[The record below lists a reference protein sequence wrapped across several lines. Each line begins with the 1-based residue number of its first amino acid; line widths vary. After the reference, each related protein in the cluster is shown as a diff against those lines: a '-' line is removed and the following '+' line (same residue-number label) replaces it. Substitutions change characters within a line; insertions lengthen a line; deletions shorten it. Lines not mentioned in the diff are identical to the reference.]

1 MKVTLE
7 NIYTVLFS
15 VLCFSLSFIGDRFY
29 AIPNGINISLVLIF
43 PFLVNKQKFIDHIVK
58 KPIVW
63 FAVFLSFI
71 LVKSALLGHFLED
84 ISVIKKL
91 SQVLLLLI
99 LSCGIKPKSTDT
111 LKSGVVLGTLIAVIY
126 SVIKIGIIVIQ
137 TTTFNFAKGPII
149 NETLPVQ
156 RLYLGLL
163 CTISLILVIEKF
175 FKNRQKLN
183 LFLAVLFIL
192 FVFLIAARIAIISV
206 LIVIIYYVFTM
217 IKKAKHKYIVLLLII
232 SATSM
237 VVLSNNNLSKRILH
251 LDDTFRETYVD
262 KIAMHE
268 PRFLI
273 WKYSYEALQ
282 STNLFL
288 GNGFNRT
295 EEKLVSSYKKIPQ
308 LKKRGWFINKR
319 FNTHNQYIDIALSQG
334 FIGLSLFLIFL
345 FQLFVI
351 AKKSH
356 SDFLLLLS
364 ALIYMLVYNNFHRV
378 IGVYI
383 FSLIFI
389 FILEKSNYQKLKK

>member
-1 MKVTLE
+1 MKVTLD

-15 VLCFSLSFIGDRFY
+15 VLCFSLAFIGDRFY

-43 PFLVNKQKFIDHIVK
+43 PFLVNKQKFINHIVK

-71 LVKSALLGHFLED
+71 LVKSVLLGHFLED

-91 SQVLLLLI
+91 SQALLLLI
-99 LSCGIKPKSTDT
+99 LSCGLKPKSTET
-111 LKSGVVLGTLIAVIY
+111 LKSGIVLGTFIAVIY
-126 SVIKIGIIVIQ
+126 SLIKIGIIVIQ
-137 TTTFNFAKGPII
+137 TTTFDFAKGPII

-163 CTISLILVIEKF
+163 CTISLILVLDRF

-183 LFLAVLFIL
+183 LFLAVLFTL

-206 LIVIIYYVFTM
+206 LIVIIYYVFIM
-217 IKKAKHKYIVLLLII
+217 IKAKYKYIFLLLII
-232 SATSM
+232 STTSM
-237 VVLSNNNLSKRILH
+237 VVLLNNNLSKRILH
-251 LDDTFRETYVD
+251 LDDTFRESYVD

-295 EEKLVSSYKKIPQ
+295 EKKLVSSYKKIPQ
-308 LKKRGWFINKR
+308 LKKRAWFINKR
-319 FNTHNQYIDIALSQG
+319 FNTHNQYLDIALSQG

>member
-1 MKVTLE
+1 MKVTLD

-15 VLCFSLSFIGDRFY
+15 VLCFSLAFIGDRFY

-43 PFLVNKQKFIDHIVK
+43 PFLVNKQKFINHIVK

-71 LVKSALLGHFLED
+71 LVKSVLLGHFLED

-91 SQVLLLLI
+91 SQALLLLI
-99 LSCGIKPKSTDT
+99 LSCGLKPKSTET
-111 LKSGVVLGTLIAVIY
+111 LKSGIVLGTFIAVIY
-126 SVIKIGIIVIQ
+126 SLIKIGIIVIQ
-137 TTTFNFAKGPII
+137 TTTFDFAKGPII

-163 CTISLILVIEKF
+163 CTISLILVLDRF

-183 LFLAVLFIL
+183 LFLAVLFTL

-206 LIVIIYYVFTM
+206 LIVIIYYVFIM
-217 IKKAKHKYIVLLLII
+217 IKAKYKYIVLLLII
-232 SATSM
+232 STTSM
-237 VVLSNNNLSKRILH
+237 VVLLNNNLSKRILH
-251 LDDTFRETYVD
+251 LDDTFRESYVD

-295 EEKLVSSYKKIPQ
+295 EKKLVSSYKKIPQ
-308 LKKRGWFINKR
+308 LKKRAWFINKR

-356 SDFLLLLS
+356 SDLLLLLS

>member
-1 MKVTLE
+1 MKVTLD

-15 VLCFSLSFIGDRFY
+15 VLCFSLAFIGDRFY

-43 PFLVNKQKFIDHIVK
+43 PFLVNKQKFINHIVK

-71 LVKSALLGHFLED
+71 LVKSVLLGHFLED

-91 SQVLLLLI
+91 SQALLLLI
-99 LSCGIKPKSTDT
+99 LSCGLKPKSTET
-111 LKSGVVLGTLIAVIY
+111 LKSGIVLGTFIAVIY
-126 SVIKIGIIVIQ
+126 SLIKIGIIVIQ
-137 TTTFNFAKGPII
+137 TTTFDFAKGPII

-163 CTISLILVIEKF
+163 CTISLILVLDRF

-183 LFLAVLFIL
+183 LFLAVLFTL

-206 LIVIIYYVFTM
+206 LIVIIYYVFIM
-217 IKKAKHKYIVLLLII
+217 IKAKYKYIFLLLII
-232 SATSM
+232 STTSM
-237 VVLSNNNLSKRILH
+237 VVLLNNNLSKRILH
-251 LDDTFRETYVD
+251 LDDTFRESYVD

-295 EEKLVSSYKKIPQ
+295 EKKLVSSYKKIPQ
-308 LKKRGWFINKR
+308 LKKRAWFINKR

-356 SDFLLLLS
+356 SDLLLLLS

>member
-1 MKVTLE
+1 MKVTLD

-15 VLCFSLSFIGDRFY
+15 VLCFSLAFIGDRFY

-43 PFLVNKQKFIDHIVK
+43 PFLVNKQKFINHIVK

-71 LVKSALLGHFLED
+71 LVKSVLLGHFLED

-99 LSCGIKPKSTDT
+99 LSCGIKPKSTET
-111 LKSGVVLGTLIAVIY
+111 LKSGVVLGTFIAVIY
-126 SVIKIGIIVIQ
+126 SIIKIGIIVIQ

-163 CTISLILVIEKF
+163 CTISLVLVIEKF

-183 LFLAVLFIL
+183 LFLAVLFTL

-206 LIVIIYYVFTM
+206 LIVIIYYVFIM
-217 IKKAKHKYIVLLLII
+217 IKAKYKYIVLLLII
-232 SATSM
+232 STTSM
-237 VVLSNNNLSKRILH
+237 AVLLNNNLSKRILH
-251 LDDTFRETYVD
+251 LDDTFRESYVD

-308 LKKRGWFINKR
+308 LKKSAWFINKR

>member
-1 MKVTLE
+1 MKVTLD

-15 VLCFSLSFIGDRFY
+15 VLCFSLAFIGDRFY

-43 PFLVNKQKFIDHIVK
+43 PFLVNKQKFINHIVK

-71 LVKSALLGHFLED
+71 LVKSVLLGHFLED

-91 SQVLLLLI
+91 SQALLLLI
-99 LSCGIKPKSTDT
+99 LSCGLKPKSTET
-111 LKSGVVLGTLIAVIY
+111 LKSGIVLGTFIAVIY
-126 SVIKIGIIVIQ
+126 SLIKIGIIVIQ
-137 TTTFNFAKGPII
+137 TTTFDFAKGPII

-163 CTISLILVIEKF
+163 CTISLILVLDRF

-183 LFLAVLFIL
+183 LFLAVLFTL

-206 LIVIIYYVFTM
+206 LIVIIYYVFIM
-217 IKKAKHKYIVLLLII
+217 IKAKYKYIFLLLII
-232 SATSM
+232 STTSM
-237 VVLSNNNLSKRILH
+237 AVLLNNNLSKRILH
-251 LDDTFRETYVD
+251 LDDTFRESYVD

-308 LKKRGWFINKR
+308 LKKSAWFINKR
-319 FNTHNQYIDIALSQG
+319 FNTHNQYLDIALSQG

>member
-1 MKVTLE
+1 MKVTLD

-15 VLCFSLSFIGDRFY
+15 VLCFSLAFIGDRFY

-43 PFLVNKQKFIDHIVK
+43 PFLVNKQKFINHIVK

-71 LVKSALLGHFLED
+71 LVKSVLLGHFLED

-91 SQVLLLLI
+91 SQALLLLI
-99 LSCGIKPKSTDT
+99 LSCGLKPKSTET
-111 LKSGVVLGTLIAVIY
+111 LKSGIVLGTFIAVIY
-126 SVIKIGIIVIQ
+126 SLIKIGIIVIQ

-183 LFLAVLFIL
+183 LFLAVLFTL

-206 LIVIIYYVFTM
+206 LIVIIYYVFIM
-217 IKKAKHKYIVLLLII
+217 IKAKYKYIFLLLII
-232 SATSM
+232 STTSM
-237 VVLSNNNLSKRILH
+237 VVLLNNNLSKRILH
-251 LDDTFRETYVD
+251 LDDTFRESYVD

-308 LKKRGWFINKR
+308 LKKRAWFINKR

-356 SDFLLLLS
+356 SDLLLLLS

>member
-1 MKVTLE
+1 MKVTLD

-15 VLCFSLSFIGDRFY
+15 VLCFSLAFIGDRFY

-43 PFLVNKQKFIDHIVK
+43 PFLVNKQKFINHIVK

-63 FAVFLSFI
+63 FAIFLSFV
-71 LVKSALLGHFLED
+71 LVKSVLLGHFLED

-99 LSCGIKPKSTDT
+99 LSCGIKPKSTET
-111 LKSGVVLGTLIAVIY
+111 LKSGVVLGTFIAVIY
-126 SVIKIGIIVIQ
+126 SIIKIGIIVIQ

-183 LFLAVLFIL
+183 LFLAVLFTL

-206 LIVIIYYVFTM
+206 LIVIIYYVFIM
-217 IKKAKHKYIVLLLII
+217 IKAKYKYIFLLLII
-232 SATSM
+232 STTSM
-237 VVLSNNNLSKRILH
+237 VVLLNNNLSKRILH
-251 LDDTFRETYVD
+251 LDDTFRESYVD

-308 LKKRGWFINKR
+308 LKKSAWFINKR
-319 FNTHNQYIDIALSQG
+319 FNTHNQYLDIALSQG

>member
-1 MKVTLE
+1 MRVTLD

-15 VLCFSLSFIGDRFY
+15 VLCFSLAFIGDRFY

-43 PFLVNKQKFIDHIVK
+43 PFLVNKQKFINHIVK
-58 KPIVW
+58 KPIIWV
-63 FAVFLSFI
+63 AVFLSFI
-71 LVKSALLGHFLED
+71 LAKSVFLGHFLED

-99 LSCGIKPKSTDT
+99 LSCGIKPKSTKT
-111 LKSGVVLGTLIAVIY
+111 LKSGVVLGTFIAVIY
-126 SVIKIGIIVIQ
+126 SLIKIGIIVVQ

-163 CTISLILVIEKF
+163 CTISLILVLERFI
-175 FKNRQKLN
+175 KNRQKIN
-183 LFLAVLFIL
+183 LFLAILFTL

-206 LIVIIYYVFTM
+206 LIVIIYYVFIM
-217 IKKAKHKYIVLLLII
+217 IKAKYKYIVLLLII
-232 SATSM
+232 STTSM
-237 VVLSNNNLSKRILH
+237 VVILNNNLSKRILH
-251 LDDTFRETYVD
+251 LDDTFRESYVD

-282 STNLFL
+282 STNFFL

-308 LKKRGWFINKR
+308 LKKRAWFINKR

-334 FIGLSLFLIFL
+334 FVGLSLFLIFL

>member
-1 MKVTLE
+1 MRFSLDKIFT
-7 NIYTVLFS
+7 ILFS
-15 VLCFSLSFIGDRFY
+15 VLCFSLAFIGDKHY
-29 AIPNGINISLVLIF
+29 AIPNGINISLVLMF
-43 PFLVNKQKFIDHIVK
+43 PFLVNKKQVINHIVK
-58 KPIVW
+58 KPIIW
-63 FAVFLSFI
+63 FAIFLSFI
-71 LVKSALLGHFLED
+71 IVKSVLLGHLIED

-99 LSCGIKPKSTDT
+99 LSCGLKTKSIDT
-111 LKSGVVLGTLIAVIY
+111 LKSGFILGTLIAVIY

-137 TTTFNFAKGPII
+137 TSAFNFAKGPII

-163 CTISLILVIEKF
+163 CTISLILVLQRF

-183 LFLAVLFIL
+183 LFLAALFTS
-192 FVFLIAARIAIISV
+192 FVFLIAARIAIFSI
-206 LIVIIYYVFTM
+206 LIVIIYYVLT
-217 IKKAKHKYIVLLLII
+217 ILKAKYKYIALLLII
-232 SATSM
+232 SITSL

-251 LDDTFRETYVD
+251 LDDTFRESYVD

-273 WKYSYEALQ
+273 WKYSYEVLHG
-282 STNLFL
+282 TNLFL

-295 EEKLVSSYKKIPQ
+295 EEKLVSNYKKIPQ
-308 LKKRGWFINKR
+308 FKKRNWFINKR

-334 FIGLSLFLIFL
+334 FIGLFLFLIFL

-356 SDFLLLLS
+356 SDFLLLIS

-389 FILEKSNYQKLKK
+389 FILEKTNYQKLKK

>member
-1 MKVTLE
+1 MKVTLD

-15 VLCFSLSFIGDRFY
+15 VLCFSLAFIGDRFY

-43 PFLVNKQKFIDHIVK
+43 PFLVNKQKFINHIVK

-71 LVKSALLGHFLED
+71 LVKSVLLGHFLED

-99 LSCGIKPKSTDT
+99 LSCGIKPKSTET
-111 LKSGVVLGTLIAVIY
+111 LKSGVVLGTFIAVIY
-126 SVIKIGIIVIQ
+126 SIIKIGIIVIQ

-183 LFLAVLFIL
+183 LFLAVLFTL

-206 LIVIIYYVFTM
+206 LIVIIYYVFIM
-217 IKKAKHKYIVLLLII
+217 IKAKYKYIVLLLII
-232 SATSM
+232 STTSM
-237 VVLSNNNLSKRILH
+237 AVLLNNNLSKRILH
-251 LDDTFRETYVD
+251 LDDTFRESYVD

-308 LKKRGWFINKR
+308 LKKSAWFINKR
-319 FNTHNQYIDIALSQG
+319 FNTHNQYLDIALSQG

>member
-1 MKVTLE
+1 MRVSLDKIFT
-7 NIYTVLFS
+7 ILFS
-15 VLCFSLSFIGDRFY
+15 VLCFSLAFIGDKHY
-29 AIPNGINISLVLIF
+29 AIPNGINISLVLMF
-43 PFLVNKQKFIDHIVK
+43 PFLVNKKQVINHIVK
-58 KPIVW
+58 KPIIW
-63 FAVFLSFI
+63 FAIFLSFI
-71 LVKSALLGHFLED
+71 MVKSVLLGHLIED

-99 LSCGIKPKSTDT
+99 LSCGLKTKSIDT
-111 LKSGVVLGTLIAVIY
+111 LKSGFILGTLIAVIY

-137 TTTFNFAKGPII
+137 TSAFNFAKGPII

-163 CTISLILVIEKF
+163 CTISLILVLQRF

-183 LFLAVLFIL
+183 LFLSALFTS
-192 FVFLIAARIAIISV
+192 FVFLIAARIAIFSI
-206 LIVIIYYVFTM
+206 LIVIIYYVLTTL
-217 IKKAKHKYIVLLLII
+217 KAKYKYIALLLII
-232 SATSM
+232 SITSL

-251 LDDTFRETYVD
+251 LDDTFRESYVD

-273 WKYSYEALQ
+273 WKYSYEVLHG
-282 STNLFL
+282 TNLFL

-295 EEKLVSSYKKIPQ
+295 EEKLVSNYKKISQ
-308 LKKRGWFINKR
+308 FKKRNWFINKR

-334 FIGLSLFLIFL
+334 FIGLFLFLIFL

-356 SDFLLLLS
+356 SDFLLLIS

-389 FILEKSNYQKLKK
+389 FILEKTNYQKLKK

>member
-1 MKVTLE
+1 MKVTLD

-15 VLCFSLSFIGDRFY
+15 VLCFSLAFIGDRFY

-43 PFLVNKQKFIDHIVK
+43 PFLVNKQKFINHIVK

-63 FAVFLSFI
+63 FAIFLSFV
-71 LVKSALLGHFLED
+71 LVKSVLLGHFLED

-99 LSCGIKPKSTDT
+99 LSCGIKPKSTET
-111 LKSGVVLGTLIAVIY
+111 LKSGVVLGTFIAVIY
-126 SVIKIGIIVIQ
+126 SIIKIGIIVMQ

-183 LFLAVLFIL
+183 LFLAVLFTL

-206 LIVIIYYVFTM
+206 LIVIIYYVFIM
-217 IKKAKHKYIVLLLII
+217 IKAKYKYIVLLLII
-232 SATSM
+232 STTSM
-237 VVLSNNNLSKRILH
+237 AVLLNNNLSKRILH
-251 LDDTFRETYVD
+251 LDDTFRESYVD

-308 LKKRGWFINKR
+308 LKKSAWFINKR
-319 FNTHNQYIDIALSQG
+319 FNTHNQYLDIALSQG

>member
-1 MKVTLE
+1 MKVTLD

-15 VLCFSLSFIGDRFY
+15 VLCFSLAFIGDRFY

-43 PFLVNKQKFIDHIVK
+43 PFLVNKQKFINHIVK
-58 KPIVW
+58 KPIIW

-71 LVKSALLGHFLED
+71 LAKSVFLGHFLED

-99 LSCGIKPKSTDT
+99 LSCGIKPKSTKT
-111 LKSGVVLGTLIAVIY
+111 LKSGVVLGTFIAVIY
-126 SVIKIGIIVIQ
+126 SLIKIGIIVIQ

-163 CTISLILVIEKF
+163 CTISLILVLERFI
-175 FKNRQKLN
+175 KNRQKIN
-183 LFLAVLFIL
+183 LFLAILFTL

-206 LIVIIYYVFTM
+206 LIVIIYYVFIM
-217 IKKAKHKYIVLLLII
+217 IKAKYKYIVLLLII
-232 SATSM
+232 STTSM
-237 VVLSNNNLSKRILH
+237 VVILNNNLSKRILH
-251 LDDTFRETYVD
+251 LDDTFRESYVD

-282 STNLFL
+282 STNFFL

-308 LKKRGWFINKR
+308 LKKRAWFINKR

-334 FIGLSLFLIFL
+334 FVGLSLFLIFL

>member
-1 MKVTLE
+1 MKVTLD

-15 VLCFSLSFIGDRFY
+15 VLCFSLAFIGDRFY

-43 PFLVNKQKFIDHIVK
+43 PFLVNKQKFINHIVK

-63 FAVFLSFI
+63 FAIFLSFV
-71 LVKSALLGHFLED
+71 LVKSVLLGHFLED

-99 LSCGIKPKSTDT
+99 LSCGIKPKSTET
-111 LKSGVVLGTLIAVIY
+111 LKSGVVLGTFIAVIY
-126 SVIKIGIIVIQ
+126 SIIKIGIIVIQ

-183 LFLAVLFIL
+183 LFLAVLFTL

-206 LIVIIYYVFTM
+206 LIVIIYYVFIM
-217 IKKAKHKYIVLLLII
+217 IKAKYKYIFLLLII
-232 SATSM
+232 STTSM
-237 VVLSNNNLSKRILH
+237 VVLLNNNLSKRILH
-251 LDDTFRETYVD
+251 LDDTFRESYVD

-308 LKKRGWFINKR
+308 LKKRAWFINKR

>member
-1 MKVTLE
+1 MKVTLD

-15 VLCFSLSFIGDRFY
+15 VLCFSLAFIGDRFY

-43 PFLVNKQKFIDHIVK
+43 PFLVNKQKFINHIVK

-63 FAVFLSFI
+63 FAIFLSFV
-71 LVKSALLGHFLED
+71 LVKSVLLGHFLED

-99 LSCGIKPKSTDT
+99 LSCGIKPKSTET
-111 LKSGVVLGTLIAVIY
+111 LKSGVVLGTFIAVIY
-126 SVIKIGIIVIQ
+126 SIIKIGIIVIQ

-183 LFLAVLFIL
+183 LFLAVLFTL

-206 LIVIIYYVFTM
+206 LIVIIYYVFIM
-217 IKKAKHKYIVLLLII
+217 IKAKYKYIVLLLII
-232 SATSM
+232 STTSM
-237 VVLSNNNLSKRILH
+237 AVLLNNNLSKRILH
-251 LDDTFRETYVD
+251 LDDTFRESYVD

-308 LKKRGWFINKR
+308 LKKSAWFINKR

-356 SDFLLLLS
+356 SDLLLLLS

>member
-1 MKVTLE
+1 MKVTLD

-15 VLCFSLSFIGDRFY
+15 VLCFSLAFIGDRFY

-43 PFLVNKQKFIDHIVK
+43 PFLVNKQKFINHIVK

-71 LVKSALLGHFLED
+71 LVKSVLLGHFLED

-99 LSCGIKPKSTDT
+99 LSCGLKPKSTET
-111 LKSGVVLGTLIAVIY
+111 LKSGIVLGTFIAVIY
-126 SVIKIGIIVIQ
+126 SLIKIGIIVIQ
-137 TTTFNFAKGPII
+137 TTTFDFAKGPII

-183 LFLAVLFIL
+183 LFLAVLFTL

-206 LIVIIYYVFTM
+206 LIVIIYYVFIM
-217 IKKAKHKYIVLLLII
+217 IKAKYKYIFLLLII
-232 SATSM
+232 STTSM
-237 VVLSNNNLSKRILH
+237 VVLLNNNLSKRILH
-251 LDDTFRETYVD
+251 LDDTFRESYVD

-308 LKKRGWFINKR
+308 LKKRAWFINKR

-356 SDFLLLLS
+356 SDLLLLLS

>member
-1 MKVTLE
+1 MKVTLD

-15 VLCFSLSFIGDRFY
+15 VLCFSLAFIGDRFY

-43 PFLVNKQKFIDHIVK
+43 PFLVNKQKFINHIVK

-63 FAVFLSFI
+63 FAIFLSFV
-71 LVKSALLGHFLED
+71 LVKSVLLGHFLED

-99 LSCGIKPKSTDT
+99 LSCGIKPKSTET
-111 LKSGVVLGTLIAVIY
+111 LKSGVVLGTFIAVIY
-126 SVIKIGIIVIQ
+126 SIIKIGIIVIQ

-183 LFLAVLFIL
+183 LFLAVLFTL

-206 LIVIIYYVFTM
+206 LIVIIYYVFIM
-217 IKKAKHKYIVLLLII
+217 IKAKYKYIVLLLII
-232 SATSM
+232 STTSM
-237 VVLSNNNLSKRILH
+237 AVLLNNNLSKRILH
-251 LDDTFRETYVD
+251 LDDTFRESYVD

-308 LKKRGWFINKR
+308 LKKSAWFINKR
-319 FNTHNQYIDIALSQG
+319 FNTHNQYLDIALSQG

>member
-1 MKVTLE
+1 MKVTLD

-15 VLCFSLSFIGDRFY
+15 VLCFSLAFIGDRFY

-43 PFLVNKQKFIDHIVK
+43 PFLVNKQKFINHIVK

-71 LVKSALLGHFLED
+71 LVKSVLLGHFLED

-91 SQVLLLLI
+91 SQALLLLI
-99 LSCGIKPKSTDT
+99 LSCGLKPKSTET
-111 LKSGVVLGTLIAVIY
+111 LKSGIVLGTFIAVIY
-126 SVIKIGIIVIQ
+126 SLIKIGIIVIQ
-137 TTTFNFAKGPII
+137 TTTFDFAKGPII

-163 CTISLILVIEKF
+163 CTISLILVLDRF

-183 LFLAVLFIL
+183 LFLAVLFTL

-206 LIVIIYYVFTM
+206 LIVIIYYVFIM
-217 IKKAKHKYIVLLLII
+217 IKAKYKYIFLLLII
-232 SATSM
+232 STTSM
-237 VVLSNNNLSKRILH
+237 VVLLNNNLSKRILH
-251 LDDTFRETYVD
+251 LDDTFRESYVD

-308 LKKRGWFINKR
+308 LKKSAWFINKR
-319 FNTHNQYIDIALSQG
+319 FNTHNQYLDIALSQG

>member
-1 MKVTLE
+1 MKVTLD

-15 VLCFSLSFIGDRFY
+15 VLCFSLAFIGDRFY

-43 PFLVNKQKFIDHIVK
+43 PFLVNKQKFINHIVK

-71 LVKSALLGHFLED
+71 LVKSVLLGHFLED

-91 SQVLLLLI
+91 SQALLLLI
-99 LSCGIKPKSTDT
+99 LSCGLKPKSTET
-111 LKSGVVLGTLIAVIY
+111 LKSGIVLGTFIAVIY
-126 SVIKIGIIVIQ
+126 SLIKIGIIVIQ
-137 TTTFNFAKGPII
+137 TTTFDFAKGPII

-163 CTISLILVIEKF
+163 CTISLILVLDRF

-183 LFLAVLFIL
+183 LFLAVLFTL

-206 LIVIIYYVFTM
+206 LIVIIYYVFIM
-217 IKKAKHKYIVLLLII
+217 IKAKYKYIFLLLII
-232 SATSM
+232 STTSM
-237 VVLSNNNLSKRILH
+237 VVLLNNNLSKRILH
-251 LDDTFRETYVD
+251 LDDTFRESYVD

-308 LKKRGWFINKR
+308 LKKSAWFINKR

-356 SDFLLLLS
+356 SDLLLLLS

>member
-1 MKVTLE
+1 MKVTLD

-15 VLCFSLSFIGDRFY
+15 VLCFSLAFIGDRFY

-43 PFLVNKQKFIDHIVK
+43 PFLVNKQKFINHIVK

-71 LVKSALLGHFLED
+71 LVKSVLLGHFLED

-91 SQVLLLLI
+91 SQALLLLI
-99 LSCGIKPKSTDT
+99 LSCGLKPKSTET
-111 LKSGVVLGTLIAVIY
+111 LKSGIVLGTFIAVIY
-126 SVIKIGIIVIQ
+126 SLIKIGIIVIQ
-137 TTTFNFAKGPII
+137 TTTFDFAKGPII

-163 CTISLILVIEKF
+163 CTISLILVLDRF

-183 LFLAVLFIL
+183 LFLAVLFTL

-206 LIVIIYYVFTM
+206 LIVIIYYVFIM
-217 IKKAKHKYIVLLLII
+217 IKAKYKYIVLLLII
-232 SATSM
+232 STTSM
-237 VVLSNNNLSKRILH
+237 VVLLNNNLSKRILH
-251 LDDTFRETYVD
+251 LDDTFRESYVD

-308 LKKRGWFINKR
+308 LKKRAWFINKR
-319 FNTHNQYIDIALSQG
+319 FNTHNQYLDIALSQG

>member
-1 MKVTLE
+1 MKVTLD

-15 VLCFSLSFIGDRFY
+15 VLCFSLAFIGDRFY

-43 PFLVNKQKFIDHIVK
+43 PFLVNKQKFINHIVK

-71 LVKSALLGHFLED
+71 LVKSVLLGHFLED

-91 SQVLLLLI
+91 SQALLLLI
-99 LSCGIKPKSTDT
+99 LSCGLKPKSTET
-111 LKSGVVLGTLIAVIY
+111 LKSGIVLGTFIAVIY
-126 SVIKIGIIVIQ
+126 SLIKIGIIVIQ
-137 TTTFNFAKGPII
+137 TTTFDFAKGPII

-183 LFLAVLFIL
+183 LFLAVLFTL

-206 LIVIIYYVFTM
+206 LIVIIYYVFIM
-217 IKKAKHKYIVLLLII
+217 IKAKYKYIFLLLII
-232 SATSM
+232 STTSM
-237 VVLSNNNLSKRILH
+237 VVLLNNNLSKRILH
-251 LDDTFRETYVD
+251 LDDTFRESYVD

-308 LKKRGWFINKR
+308 LKKRAWFINKR

-356 SDFLLLLS
+356 SDLLLLLS

>member
-1 MKVTLE
+1 MKVTLD

-15 VLCFSLSFIGDRFY
+15 VLCFSLAFIGDRFY

-43 PFLVNKQKFIDHIVK
+43 PFLVNKQKFINHIVK

-71 LVKSALLGHFLED
+71 LVKSVLLGHFLED

-91 SQVLLLLI
+91 SQALLLLI
-99 LSCGIKPKSTDT
+99 LSCGLKPKSTET
-111 LKSGVVLGTLIAVIY
+111 LKSGIVLGTFIAVIY
-126 SVIKIGIIVIQ
+126 SLIKIGIIVIQ
-137 TTTFNFAKGPII
+137 TTTFDFAKGPII

-163 CTISLILVIEKF
+163 CTISLILVLDRF

-183 LFLAVLFIL
+183 LFLAVLFTL

-206 LIVIIYYVFTM
+206 LIVIIYYVFIM
-217 IKKAKHKYIVLLLII
+217 IKAKYKYIFLLLII
-232 SATSM
+232 STTSM
-237 VVLSNNNLSKRILH
+237 GVLLNNNLSKRILH
-251 LDDTFRETYVD
+251 LDDTFRESYVD

-308 LKKRGWFINKR
+308 LKKRAWFINKR

-356 SDFLLLLS
+356 SDLLLLLS

>member
-1 MKVTLE
+1 MRVTLD

-15 VLCFSLSFIGDRFY
+15 VLCFSLAFIGDRFY

-43 PFLVNKQKFIDHIVK
+43 PFLVNKQKFINHIVK

-71 LVKSALLGHFLED
+71 LVKSVLLGHFLED

-99 LSCGIKPKSTDT
+99 LSCGIKPKSTKT
-111 LKSGVVLGTLIAVIY
+111 LKSGVVLGTFIAVIY
-126 SVIKIGIIVIQ
+126 SLIKIGIIVVQ

-163 CTISLILVIEKF
+163 CTISLILVLERFI
-175 FKNRQKLN
+175 KNRQKIN
-183 LFLAVLFIL
+183 LFLAILFTL

-206 LIVIIYYVFTM
+206 LIVIIYYVFIM
-217 IKKAKHKYIVLLLII
+217 IKAKYKYIVLLLII
-232 SATSM
+232 STTSM
-237 VVLSNNNLSKRILH
+237 VVILNNNLSKRILH
-251 LDDTFRETYVD
+251 LDDTFRESYVD

-282 STNLFL
+282 STNFFL

-308 LKKRGWFINKR
+308 LKKRAWFINKR

-334 FIGLSLFLIFL
+334 FVGLSLFLIFL

>member
-1 MKVTLE
+1 MKVTLD

-15 VLCFSLSFIGDRFY
+15 VLCFSLAFIGDRFY

-43 PFLVNKQKFIDHIVK
+43 PFLVNKQKFINHIVK

-71 LVKSALLGHFLED
+71 LVKSVLLGHFLED

-91 SQVLLLLI
+91 SQALLLLI
-99 LSCGIKPKSTDT
+99 LSCGLKPKSTET
-111 LKSGVVLGTLIAVIY
+111 LKSGIVLGTFIAVIY
-126 SVIKIGIIVIQ
+126 SLIKIGIIVIQ
-137 TTTFNFAKGPII
+137 TTTFDFAKGPII

-163 CTISLILVIEKF
+163 CTISLILVLDRF

-183 LFLAVLFIL
+183 LFLAVLFTL

-206 LIVIIYYVFTM
+206 LIVIIYYVFIM
-217 IKKAKHKYIVLLLII
+217 IKAKYKYIVLLLII
-232 SATSM
+232 STTSM
-237 VVLSNNNLSKRILH
+237 AVLLNNNLSKRILH
-251 LDDTFRETYVD
+251 LDDTFRESYVD

-308 LKKRGWFINKR
+308 LKKRAWFINKR

-356 SDFLLLLS
+356 SDLLLLLS

>member
-1 MKVTLE
+1 MKVTLD

-15 VLCFSLSFIGDRFY
+15 VLCFSLAFIGDRFY

-43 PFLVNKQKFIDHIVK
+43 PFLVNKQKFINHIVK

-63 FAVFLSFI
+63 FAIFLSFV
-71 LVKSALLGHFLED
+71 LVKSVLLGHFLED

-99 LSCGIKPKSTDT
+99 LSCGIKPKSTET
-111 LKSGVVLGTLIAVIY
+111 LKSGVVLGTFIAVIY
-126 SVIKIGIIVIQ
+126 SIIKIGIIVIQ

-183 LFLAVLFIL
+183 LFLAVLFTL

-206 LIVIIYYVFTM
+206 LIVIIYYVFIM
-217 IKKAKHKYIVLLLII
+217 IKAKYKYIVLLLII
-232 SATSM
+232 STTSM
-237 VVLSNNNLSKRILH
+237 VVLLNNNLSKRILH
-251 LDDTFRETYVD
+251 LDDTFRESYVD

-308 LKKRGWFINKR
+308 LKKSAWFINKR
-319 FNTHNQYIDIALSQG
+319 FNTHNQYLDIALSQG

>member
-1 MKVTLE
+1 MKVTLD

-15 VLCFSLSFIGDRFY
+15 VLCFSLAFIGDRFY

-43 PFLVNKQKFIDHIVK
+43 PFLVNKQKFINHIVK

-71 LVKSALLGHFLED
+71 LVKSVLLGHFLED

-99 LSCGIKPKSTDT
+99 LSCGIKPKSTET
-111 LKSGVVLGTLIAVIY
+111 LKSGVVLGTFIAVIY
-126 SVIKIGIIVIQ
+126 SIIKIGIIVIQ
-137 TTTFNFAKGPII
+137 TTTFDFAKGPII

-163 CTISLILVIEKF
+163 CTISLILVLDRF

-183 LFLAVLFIL
+183 LFLAVLFTL

-206 LIVIIYYVFTM
+206 LIVIIYYVFIM
-217 IKKAKHKYIVLLLII
+217 IKAKYKYIFLLLII
-232 SATSM
+232 STTSM
-237 VVLSNNNLSKRILH
+237 VVLLNNNLSKRILH
-251 LDDTFRETYVD
+251 LDDTFRESYVD

-308 LKKRGWFINKR
+308 LKKRAWFINKR

-356 SDFLLLLS
+356 SDLLLLLS

>member
-1 MKVTLE
+1 MKVTLD

-15 VLCFSLSFIGDRFY
+15 VLCFSLAFIGDRFY

-43 PFLVNKQKFIDHIVK
+43 PFLVNKQKFINHIVK

-71 LVKSALLGHFLED
+71 LVKSVLLGHFLED

-91 SQVLLLLI
+91 SQALLLLI
-99 LSCGIKPKSTDT
+99 LSCGLKPKSTET
-111 LKSGVVLGTLIAVIY
+111 LKSGIVLGTFIAVIY
-126 SVIKIGIIVIQ
+126 SLIKIGIIVIQ
-137 TTTFNFAKGPII
+137 TTTFDFAKGPII

-163 CTISLILVIEKF
+163 CTISLILVLDRF

-183 LFLAVLFIL
+183 LFLAVLFTL

-206 LIVIIYYVFTM
+206 LIVIIYYVFIM
-217 IKKAKHKYIVLLLII
+217 IKAKYKYIFLLLII
-232 SATSM
+232 STTSM
-237 VVLSNNNLSKRILH
+237 VVLLNNNLSKRILH
-251 LDDTFRETYVD
+251 LDDTFRESYVD

-308 LKKRGWFINKR
+308 LKKRAWFINKR
-319 FNTHNQYIDIALSQG
+319 FNTHNQYLDIALSQG

-356 SDFLLLLS
+356 SDLLLLLS

>member
-1 MKVTLE
+1 
-7 NIYTVLFS
+7 
-15 VLCFSLSFIGDRFY
+15 
-29 AIPNGINISLVLIF
+29 
-43 PFLVNKQKFIDHIVK
+43 
-58 KPIVW
+58 
-63 FAVFLSFI
+63 
-71 LVKSALLGHFLED
+71 
-84 ISVIKKL
+84 
-91 SQVLLLLI
+91 
-99 LSCGIKPKSTDT
+99 
-111 LKSGVVLGTLIAVIY
+111 
-126 SVIKIGIIVIQ
+126 
-137 TTTFNFAKGPII
+137 
-149 NETLPVQ
+149 
-156 RLYLGLL
+156 
-163 CTISLILVIEKF
+163 
-175 FKNRQKLN
+175 
-183 LFLAVLFIL
+183 
-192 FVFLIAARIAIISV
+192 
-206 LIVIIYYVFTM
+206 
-217 IKKAKHKYIVLLLII
+217 
-232 SATSM
+232 
-237 VVLSNNNLSKRILH
+237 
-251 LDDTFRETYVD
+251 
-262 KIAMHE
+262 MHE

-308 LKKRGWFINKR
+308 LKKRAWFINKR

-356 SDFLLLLS
+356 SDLLLLLS

>member
-1 MKVTLE
+1 MKVTLD

-15 VLCFSLSFIGDRFY
+15 VLCFSLAFIGDRFY

-43 PFLVNKQKFIDHIVK
+43 PFLVNKQKFINHIVK

-71 LVKSALLGHFLED
+71 LVKSVLLGHFLED

-99 LSCGIKPKSTDT
+99 LSCGIKPKSTET
-111 LKSGVVLGTLIAVIY
+111 LKSGVVLGTFIAVIY
-126 SVIKIGIIVIQ
+126 SIIKIGIIVIQ

-183 LFLAVLFIL
+183 LFLAVLFTL

-206 LIVIIYYVFTM
+206 LIVIIYYVFIM
-217 IKKAKHKYIVLLLII
+217 IKAKYKYIVLLLII
-232 SATSM
+232 STTSM
-237 VVLSNNNLSKRILH
+237 AVLLNNNLSKRILH
-251 LDDTFRETYVD
+251 LDDTFRESYVD

-308 LKKRGWFINKR
+308 LKKSAWFINKR
-319 FNTHNQYIDIALSQG
+319 FNTHNQYLDIALSQG

-356 SDFLLLLS
+356 SDLLLLLS

>member
-43 PFLVNKQKFIDHIVK
+43 PFLVNKQKFINHIVK

-71 LVKSALLGHFLED
+71 LVKSVLLGHFLED

-91 SQVLLLLI
+91 SQALLLLI
-99 LSCGIKPKSTDT
+99 LSCGLKPKSTET
-111 LKSGVVLGTLIAVIY
+111 LKSGIVLGTFIAVIY
-126 SVIKIGIIVIQ
+126 SLIKIGIIVIQ
-137 TTTFNFAKGPII
+137 TTTFDFAKGPII

-163 CTISLILVIEKF
+163 CTISLILVLDRF

-183 LFLAVLFIL
+183 LFLAVLFTL

-206 LIVIIYYVFTM
+206 LIVIIYYVFIM
-217 IKKAKHKYIVLLLII
+217 IKAKYKYIFLLLII
-232 SATSM
+232 STTSM
-237 VVLSNNNLSKRILH
+237 GVLLNNNLSKRILH
-251 LDDTFRETYVD
+251 LDDTFRESYVD

-308 LKKRGWFINKR
+308 LKKRAWFINKR

-356 SDFLLLLS
+356 SDLLLLLS

>member
-1 MKVTLE
+1 MRVSLDKIFT
-7 NIYTVLFS
+7 ILFS
-15 VLCFSLSFIGDRFY
+15 ILCFSLAFIGDKYY
-29 AIPNGINISLVLIF
+29 AIPNGINISLVLMF
-43 PFLVNKQKFIDHIVK
+43 PFLVNKQQVINHIVK

-63 FAVFLSFI
+63 FAIFLLFV

-99 LSCGIKPKSTDT
+99 LSCGLKTKSIDT

-126 SVIKIGIIVIQ
+126 SVIKIVIIMIQ
-137 TTTFNFAKGPII
+137 TSAFNFAKGPII

-163 CTISLILVIEKF
+163 CTISLILVLERF

-183 LFLAVLFIL
+183 LSLAALFTA
-192 FVFLIAARIAIISV
+192 FVFLIAARIAIVSV
-206 LIVIIYYVFTM
+206 LIVIVYYVLTM
-217 IKKAKHKYIVLLLII
+217 LKAKYKYIVLLLII
-232 SATSM
+232 STTCL
-237 VVLSNNNLSKRILH
+237 VILSNNNLSKRILH
-251 LDDTFRETYVD
+251 LDDTFRESYVD

-273 WKYSYEALQ
+273 WKYSYEVLQ
-282 STNLFL
+282 GTNLFL

-295 EEKLVSSYKKIPQ
+295 EEKLVSNYEKIPQ
-308 LKKRGWFINKR
+308 LEKRDWFKKKR

-334 FIGLSLFLIFL
+334 FIGLLLFLIFL
-345 FQLFVI
+345 YQLFVI
-351 AKKSH
+351 AKKSR
-356 SDFLLLLS
+356 SDFLLLIS
-364 ALIYMLVYNNFHRV
+364 ALLYMLVYNNFHRV

-389 FILEKSNYQKLKK
+389 FILDKTNYQKIKK

>member
-1 MKVTLE
+1 MKVTLD

-15 VLCFSLSFIGDRFY
+15 VLCFSLAFIGDRFY

-43 PFLVNKQKFIDHIVK
+43 PFLVNKQKFINHIVK

-71 LVKSALLGHFLED
+71 LVKSVLLGHFLED

-91 SQVLLLLI
+91 SQALLLLI
-99 LSCGIKPKSTDT
+99 LSCGLKPKSTET
-111 LKSGVVLGTLIAVIY
+111 LKSGIVLGTFIAVIY
-126 SVIKIGIIVIQ
+126 SLIKIGIIVIQ
-137 TTTFNFAKGPII
+137 TTTFDFAKGPII

-163 CTISLILVIEKF
+163 CTISLILVLDRF

-183 LFLAVLFIL
+183 LFLAVLFTL

-206 LIVIIYYVFTM
+206 LIVIIYYVFIM
-217 IKKAKHKYIVLLLII
+217 IKAKYKYIFLLLII
-232 SATSM
+232 STTSM
-237 VVLSNNNLSKRILH
+237 VVLLNNNLSKRILH
-251 LDDTFRETYVD
+251 LDDTFRESYVD

-288 GNGFNRT
+288 GSGFNRT

-308 LKKRGWFINKR
+308 LKKRAWFINKR

-356 SDFLLLLS
+356 SDLLLLLS

>member
-1 MKVTLE
+1 MKVTLD

-15 VLCFSLSFIGDRFY
+15 VLCFSLAFIGDRFY

-43 PFLVNKQKFIDHIVK
+43 PFLVNKQKFINHIVK

-71 LVKSALLGHFLED
+71 LVKSVLLGHFLED

-91 SQVLLLLI
+91 SQALLLLI
-99 LSCGIKPKSTDT
+99 LSCGLKPKSTET
-111 LKSGVVLGTLIAVIY
+111 LKSGIVLGTFIAVIY
-126 SVIKIGIIVIQ
+126 SLIKIGIIVIQ
-137 TTTFNFAKGPII
+137 TTTFDFAKGPII

-163 CTISLILVIEKF
+163 CTISLILVLDRF
-175 FKNRQKLN
+175 FKNCQKLN
-183 LFLAVLFIL
+183 LFLAVLFTL

-206 LIVIIYYVFTM
+206 LIVIIYYVFIM
-217 IKKAKHKYIVLLLII
+217 IKAKYKYIFLLLII
-232 SATSM
+232 STTSM
-237 VVLSNNNLSKRILH
+237 GVLLNNNLSKRILH
-251 LDDTFRETYVD
+251 LDDTFRESYVD

-308 LKKRGWFINKR
+308 LKKRAWFINKR

-356 SDFLLLLS
+356 SDLLLLLS

>member
-1 MKVTLE
+1 MKVTLD

-15 VLCFSLSFIGDRFY
+15 VLCFSLAFIGDRFY

-43 PFLVNKQKFIDHIVK
+43 PFLVNKQKFINHIVK

-63 FAVFLSFI
+63 FAIFLSFV
-71 LVKSALLGHFLED
+71 LVKSVLLGHFLED

-91 SQVLLLLI
+91 SQALLLLI
-99 LSCGIKPKSTDT
+99 LSCGLKPKSTET
-111 LKSGVVLGTLIAVIY
+111 LKSGIVLGTFIAVIY
-126 SVIKIGIIVIQ
+126 SIIKIGIIVIQ

-163 CTISLILVIEKF
+163 CTISLVLVIEKF

-183 LFLAVLFIL
+183 LFLAVLFTL

-206 LIVIIYYVFTM
+206 LIVIIYYVFIM
-217 IKKAKHKYIVLLLII
+217 IKAKYKYIVLLLII
-232 SATSM
+232 STTSM
-237 VVLSNNNLSKRILH
+237 VVLLNNNLSKRILH
-251 LDDTFRETYVD
+251 LDDTFRESYVD

-308 LKKRGWFINKR
+308 LKKSAWFINKR
-319 FNTHNQYIDIALSQG
+319 FNTHNQYLDIALSQG

>member
-1 MKVTLE
+1 MKVTLD

-15 VLCFSLSFIGDRFY
+15 VLCFSLAFIGDRFY

-43 PFLVNKQKFIDHIVK
+43 PFLVNKQKFINHIVK

-63 FAVFLSFI
+63 FAIFLSFV
-71 LVKSALLGHFLED
+71 LVKSVLLGHFLED

-91 SQVLLLLI
+91 SQALLLLI
-99 LSCGIKPKSTDT
+99 LSCGLKPKSTET
-111 LKSGVVLGTLIAVIY
+111 LKSGIVLGTFIAVIY
-126 SVIKIGIIVIQ
+126 SLIKIGIIVIQ
-137 TTTFNFAKGPII
+137 TTTFDFAKGPII

-183 LFLAVLFIL
+183 LFLAVLFTL

-206 LIVIIYYVFTM
+206 LIVIIYYVFIM
-217 IKKAKHKYIVLLLII
+217 IKAKYKYIFLLLII
-232 SATSM
+232 STTSM
-237 VVLSNNNLSKRILH
+237 VVLLNNNLSKRILH
-251 LDDTFRETYVD
+251 LDDTFRESYVD

-308 LKKRGWFINKR
+308 LKKSAWFINKR
-319 FNTHNQYIDIALSQG
+319 FNTHNQYLDIALSQG

>member
-1 MKVTLE
+1 MKVTLD

-15 VLCFSLSFIGDRFY
+15 VLCFSLAFIGDRFY

-43 PFLVNKQKFIDHIVK
+43 PFLVNKQKFINHIVK

-71 LVKSALLGHFLED
+71 LVKSVLLGHFLED

-99 LSCGIKPKSTDT
+99 LSCGIKPKSTET
-111 LKSGVVLGTLIAVIY
+111 LKSGVVLGTFIAVIY
-126 SVIKIGIIVIQ
+126 SIIKIGIIVIQ

-183 LFLAVLFIL
+183 LFLAVLFTL

-206 LIVIIYYVFTM
+206 LIVIIYYVFIM
-217 IKKAKHKYIVLLLII
+217 IKAKYKYIFLLLII
-232 SATSM
+232 STTSM
-237 VVLSNNNLSKRILH
+237 VVLLNNNLSKRILH
-251 LDDTFRETYVD
+251 LDDTFRESYVD

-308 LKKRGWFINKR
+308 LKKSAWFINKR
-319 FNTHNQYIDIALSQG
+319 FNTHNQYLDIALSQG